1 MKVLVTGANGQ
12 LGWEMKLQ
20 SPKYDFQI
28 EAFDKNTLDITD
40 PFTLRRIVNEINP
53 DIIVNTA
60 AYTSVDQAEHNK
72 DHAYNVN
79 HLGPK
84 NLAEICQEKS
94 ILLIHISTDYV
105 FNGLKG
111 KAYHEKDQTCPIN
124 IYGDSKLKGEQE
136 IRSLWDKHIIIRTS
150 WVFGVHGHNF
160 IKTILNLIRT
170 SKDIKI
176 VDDQYGCPT
185 SARSLAEC
193 IYKICIKFS
202 KHQEI
207 EYGTFHFTNTPS
219 TSWYL
224 FATDI
229 IKMAYK
235 YKLVDDLRY
244 IESIS
249 YEEYESEAD
258 RPINSSLS
266 SNKIFNSFNISNS
279 DWKEELELTMS
290 KLSS

>member
-1 MKVLVTGANGQ
+1 
-12 LGWEMKLQ
+12 MKLQ
-20 SPKYDFQI
+20 SPKYNFHI
-28 EAFDKNTLDITD
+28 EAFDKTILDITD
-40 PFTLRRIVNEINP
+40 RLTLRTILNEINP

-60 AYTSVDQAEHNK
+60 AYTSVDQAEHNR
-72 DHAYNVN
+72 DQAYKVN
-79 HLGPK
+79 HLGVK

-111 KAYHEKDQTCPIN
+111 EAYNENDETCPIN

-136 IRSLWDKHIIIRTS
+136 IRSLWYKHIIIRTS

-160 IKTILNLIRT
+160 IKTILNLIRAN
-170 SKDIKI
+170 KDIKI

-193 IYKICIKFS
+193 IYKICIKYS

-229 IKMAYK
+229 IKLAYK
-235 YKLVDDLRY
+235 YKLVEDLRD

-249 YEEYESEAD
+249 CEEYESQAD
-258 RPINSSLS
+258 RPMDSSLS
-266 SNKIFNSFNISNS
+266 TNKIFNSFNISDS
-279 DWKEELELTMS
+279 EWKEELELTIS
-290 KLSS
+290 KLSN